1 MSGHPGAAILPLMA
15 DVHFCNLCDR
25 SVPLA
30 EVQDGSS
37 VRVGDR
43 LLCPDCIELMGG
55 AGIAGGGGSGLGVAA
70 LIVGLIGWGAAA
82 GLWFQLGGAE
92 DTLGGDLADARTEL
106 QGEIWTA
113 SAANLVAS
121 RSNGETL
128 ALMREELRALRG
140 SHDALEA
147 STGLGL
153 AELKASFDGLAPLA
167 GEQDQLAQRFT
178 KFEATLSVV
187 EDRQRASRANQE
199 GLRDRLKRLE
209 DMTTAL
215 AAAAPKEDDG
225 QFSAEVS
232 ALLRKL
238 QDEDPEVRY
247 GALEKLSAMQDD
259 RLLPHLYPL
268 LADPYE
274 FTRFLAAHTFSEWD
288 ARPAVPHLVEAL
300 LDEVSFV
307 REAAVRALRRITG
320 QNFGYQHE
328 GDGDAA
334 KAARQAAFEQWKT
347 WWEANG
353 TQFLQG

>member
-1 MSGHPGAAILPLMA
+1 MSGRIGAAILRSMA

-37 VRVGDR
+37 VRLGDR
-43 LLCPDCIELMGG
+43 LLCPDCLELIGK
-55 AGIAGGGGSGLGVAA
+55 ADVGGGGGGGLGVVSLVAA
-70 LIVGLIGWGAAA
+70 LLGWAAA
-82 GLWFQLGGAE
+82 IFLWFQIGSASDGLDGQIG
-92 DTLGGDLADARTEL
+92 DTKGEL
-106 QGEIWTA
+106 TGQIEASAIA
-113 SAANLVAS
+113 SAAAAQGN
-121 RSNGETL
+121 REDL
-128 ALMREELRALRG
+128 ALLREELQVLRDGHEALG
-140 SHDALEA
+140 QATS
-147 STGLGL
+147 LGL
-153 AELKASFDGLAPLA
+153 EEAQSSLAGLAPLA
-167 GEQDQLAQRFT
+167 AEQDKLSQRFG

-187 EDRQRASRANQE
+187 EDRQRASRSNQE

-209 DMTTAL
+209 DMTDAL
-215 AAAAPKEDDG
+215 AAAAPKEDESA
-225 QFSAEVS
+225 FSAEIS

-247 GALEKLSAMQDD
+247 GALEKLSAMQDE

-300 LDEVSFV
+300 MDEVTFV

-328 GDGDAA
+328 GDGEQA
-334 KAARQAAFEQWKT
+334 KAERQAAYELWKT
-347 WWEANG
+347 WWQANG
-353 TQFLQG
+353 AEFLKG